1 MIKRVKFRIQ
11 EAISILMIQN
21 LQAQQ
26 IREMNRCEK
35 TSKVKVSRS
44 TRGMVYEEGL
54 SEALEDLSALLGRED
69 EVGILLN
76 VFDELRLIL

>member
-1 MIKRVKFRIQ
+1 
-11 EAISILMIQN
+11 
-21 LQAQQ
+21 
-26 IREMNRCEK
+26 
-35 TSKVKVSRS
+35 
-44 TRGMVYEEGL
+44 MVYEEGL